1 MTGGE
6 LAIVIAGRR
15 EDWPRGPRI
24 LAARPPSR
32 EPKRADLLVRGRAR
46 SGRRPGLVPDRRGR
60 HRPDAREDARGP
72 RRPPHRR
79 PHLDHAGPAARAR
92 HQPLRGPGL
101 RARRHVDRTSAV
113 VKMVSLAPTRHAASA
128 LERPTPTARRLAAVR
143 RWPQRASGPASP
155 MSRARPGN
163 APPGSWPATG
173 GPPAAAAEG
182 RRGGSGRRT
191 WPPSSPPATSRG
203 AAAAASSPTP
213 SPASA
218 AASTP

>member
-6 LAIVIAGRR
+6 LAVVIAGRR
-15 EDWPRGPRI
+15 EDWPRG
-24 LAARPPSR
+24 ARTLTPR
-32 EPKRADLLVRGRAR
+32 EPTREPNGTLWFGADLD
-46 SGRRPGLVPDRRGR
+46 PDGS
-60 HRPDAREDARGP
+60 
-72 RRPPHRR
+72 
-79 PHLDHAGPAARAR
+79 
-92 HQPLRGPGL
+92 Q
-101 RARRHVDRTSAV
+101 V
-113 VKMVSLAPTRHAASA
+113 
-128 LERPTPTARRLAAVR
+128 
-143 RWPQRASGPASP
+143 ASP

-173 GPPAAAAEG
+173 GPPSAAAEG